1 MNNDKT
7 RETHTF
13 KLHDG
18 TENWTSKEARER
30 TIAMVN
36 EYRKK
41 KKQQWWSS
49 FWSTVLAV
57 ALIGVCLY
65 IFFFAWPT
73 IE

>member
-1 MNNDKT
+1 
-7 RETHTF
+7 
-13 KLHDG
+13 
-18 TENWTSKEARER
+18 
-30 TIAMVN
+30 MVN

-49 FWSTVLAV
+49 FWSTVLAI

-73 IE
+73 IEQ

>member
-1 MNNDKT
+1 MNEANP
-7 RETHTF
+7 F
-13 KLHDG
+13 
-18 TENWTSKEARER
+18 SKESRER

-49 FWSTVLAV
+49 FWSTVLAI

-73 IE
+73 IEQ